1 MTVLGASLNRHSIG
15 KLLVRKSTLEEVA
28 AAAGV
33 SKMTASRALRGVA
46 DVSTETR
53 EKVLLAAERL
63 SYIGNRLALSLSS
76 QRTNLVAV
84 VVPSM
89 SNIVFPEVLAGISAE
104 LEGSGMQAVFGISDY
119 DMAKEHTIIRDML
132 SWQPSAIV
140 VTGLDQPQE
149 TVRMLRN
156 AAIPVIQIMDLDGTP
171 IDFNVGLSHGRAG
184 EDMARALLTAGR
196 RRFGYIGSALSRD
209 LRARKRKAGF
219 ERVLSEH
226 GLGFVEQQIDDAFSS
241 IALGKHLTQHMLAS
255 TPDLDCIYY
264 SNDDMATGGLFACME
279 LGGSVLGDILIAG
292 FNGLDLAVAL
302 PVRIATSRS
311 PRRIIGET
319 AGRLARQAVTAGQPS
334 PQKVFSFV
342 PEITGVSALHP
353 SRL

>member
-1 MTVLGASLNRHSIG
+1 M
-15 KLLVRKSTLEEVA
+15 RKSTLEEVA

-46 DVSTETR
+46 DVSKETR

-63 SYIGNRLALSLSS
+63 SYVGNRLALSLSS

-89 SNIVFPEVLAGISAE
+89 SNIVFPEVLAGISVG

-119 DMAKEHTIIRDML
+119 DMTKENTIIRDML

-149 TVRMLRN
+149 TVRMLQN

-171 IDFNVGLSHGRAG
+171 IDFNVGLSHGKAG
-184 EDMARALLTAGR
+184 EDMARALLAAGR
-196 RRFGYIGSALSRD
+196 RRFGYVGSALNRD
-209 LRARKRKAGF
+209 LRAWKRKAGF
-219 ERVLSEH
+219 QRVLNEH
-226 GLGFVEQQIDDAFSS
+226 GLGFVEQQIDDPFSS
-241 IALGKHLTQHMLAS
+241 IALGKQLTKRMLAPV
-255 TPDLDCIYY
+255 PDLDCIYY

-279 LGGSVLGDILIAG
+279 LGGSALGDILIAG
-292 FNGLDLAVAL
+292 FNGLDLALAL
-302 PVRIATSRS
+302 PARIATSRS
-311 PRRIIGET
+311 PRRTIGEI
-319 AGRLARQAVTAGQPS
+319 AGRLAREAVTAGQPS

-342 PEITGVSALHP
+342 PEITGVPALHP
-353 SRL
+353 SRQ